1 MELALPGSGEHA
13 RVESPG
19 DESILPSKTMM
30 ETYALYRQGISIA
43 DIASR
48 RECTPRTIEGHLAD
62 CVRAGLGVDVSQF
75 VSDTA
80 RGQIENVIAKHGADK
95 LKPIRDALPENITYP
110 QIRFVIADLQRA
122 GKL

>member
-1 MELALPGSGEHA
+1 
-13 RVESPG
+13 
-19 DESILPSKTMM
+19 
-30 ETYALYRQGISIA
+30 
-43 DIASR
+43 
-48 RECTPRTIEGHLAD
+48 
-62 CVRAGLGVDVSQF
+62 VRAGLGVDVSQF

-80 RGQIENVIAKHGADK
+80 RCQIENVIAKHGADK